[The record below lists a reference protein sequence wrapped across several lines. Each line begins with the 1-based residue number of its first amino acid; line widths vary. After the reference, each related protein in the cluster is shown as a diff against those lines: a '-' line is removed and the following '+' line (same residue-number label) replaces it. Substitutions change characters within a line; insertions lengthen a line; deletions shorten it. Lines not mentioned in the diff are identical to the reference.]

1 MIEIALIAWFPITIL
16 LFISFRPHIAAMIS
30 LVGGVAVLPSMRA
43 IHLPFLPDLDQY
55 TVPLYAS
62 FLMVAVRYPKRLVA
76 ARPGSGGEALVIAM
90 CFGAVITNITNTD
103 AQIFG
108 TNILPGMRPTDII
121 NDTLHLAVLWGLP
134 FLLGR
139 VLIRSTSDAIDVLV
153 VLALAGLIYVPLI
166 MWELY
171 AGPVLHAKIYGAAPA
186 HSTFSQNMKFGG
198 YRPVVLMNHGLTLSS
213 FMFYATVA
221 WVALSKIRHMPFRM
235 IPPAPIVGGMT
246 VIVGLCKSVGVW
258 LYAAAV
264 IPVLYAVRPKAQLF
278 AAICLSVT
286 ILTYPFLRSLDMIPI
301 ETVAEVAQEF
311 VGLRSARSF
320 KARIGSED
328 QIIDR
333 TAERY
338 FFGWGHGGRSM
349 IYDPVTGQLTSIV
362 DGLWLI
368 QFGVGGIFRF
378 IMLFLFLLFPVF
390 YAYKRLGKI
399 SNTTTRQV
407 LCALVWIVAIR
418 TFDLLPNSTVDPY
431 LTFLG
436 GTICGLVK
444 GETQS
449 KTPAARAK
457 TRAPRRIE
465 SSGKTRE
472 ATGPQGGPEREV
484 PENRSA
490 SLAAHLRNEQPRG
503 EPRDT

>member
-1 MIEIALIAWFPITIL
+1 MIELALIAWFPLTIL
-16 LFISFRPHIAAMIS
+16 LFISLRPHIAATIS
-30 LVGGVAVLPSMRA
+30 LVGGVAVLPSLRA
-43 IHLPFLPDLDQY
+43 IELPILPNLDQY

-62 FLMVAVRYPKRLVA
+62 FLMVAVRYPQRLVA
-76 ARPGSGGEALVIAM
+76 ARPGRGGEALVIAM
-90 CFGAVITNITNTD
+90 CVGAVITNVTNTD

-108 TNILPGMRPTDII
+108 ANILPGMRPTDII
-121 NDTLHLAVLWGLP
+121 NDIFELAIFWGLP

-139 VLIRSTSDAIDVLV
+139 MLIRSTSEAIDVLV
-153 VLALAGLIYVPLI
+153 VLALAGLIYVPFI
-166 MWELY
+166 MFELY
-171 AGPVLHAKIYGAAPA
+171 AGPFFHAKIYGAAPA
-186 HSTFSQNMKFGG
+186 PSTFSQNMKFGG

-213 FMFYATVA
+213 FMFYVTVA
-221 WVALSKIRHMPFRM
+221 WVALSKIRHMPFRV

-246 VIVGLCKSVGVW
+246 LIVGLCKSVGVW

-278 AAICLSVT
+278 AAICLSAT

-301 ETVAEVAQEF
+301 EAVAEVTQEF
-311 VGLRSARSF
+311 VGLRSANSF
-320 KARIGSED
+320 MARIESED
-328 QIIDR
+328 EIIDR

-338 FFGWGHGGRSM
+338 LFGWGEGGRSM
-349 IYDPVTGQLTSIV
+349 IYDPVTGRSTSIV

-368 QFGVGGIFRF
+368 QFGIGGMFRF
-378 IMLFLFLLFPVF
+378 VTLFSFLLFPVF
-390 YAYKRLGKI
+390 YAYQRLGKI
-399 SNTTTRQV
+399 SNSTTRQI

-418 TFDLLPNSTVDPY
+418 TFDLLPNSTIDPY

-444 GETQS
+444 GEAKS
-449 KTPAARAK
+449 EARAARAK
-457 TRAPRRIE
+457 TRAPGRIKTSSTRRGTTGSQGEPE
-465 SSGKTRE
+465 SG
-472 ATGPQGGPEREV
+472 V

-490 SLAAHLRNEQPRG
+490 SLAAHLRNEQARG